1 MKISNNG
8 LNLIKKW
15 EGCYLKAYRDIVG
28 VWTIGY
34 GTTNADIRITGTEIK
49 QGLIIDL
56 LTANKWLE
64 NSVNEKYTPKV
75 EKYQHIYNFN
85 QNQIDALISF
95 AYNVGS
101 IDQLTANGTRTIK
114 QIEEHFLA
122 YCNAGGKRVQGLV
135 NRRNDELNLFKKF
148 DNPKMDQNYDSE
160 ISNKS
165 IETLVQETLDGKY
178 GNGEVRKKA
187 LGNRYNEVQ
196 TRINS
201 LLNNDKYYS
210 KCDSSFKSFVDALKS
225 INEDS
230 SIQNRTKIANKNE
243 ITKYT
248 GSSYQNTK
256 LLNLLKEGKLKK

>member
-15 EGCYLKAYRDIVG
+15 EGCFLKAYRDIVG

-49 QGLIIDL
+49 PGLSIDL
-56 LTANKWLE
+56 ATANKWLE
-64 NSVNEKYTPKV
+64 DSINVKYTPKV

-95 AYNVGS
+95 AYNIGS
-101 IDQLTANGTRTIK
+101 IDQLTGNGTRTIK

-135 NRRNDELNLFKKF
+135 NRRNDELQLFKKIE
-148 DNPKMDQNYDSE
+148 QNNDTD

-165 IETLVQETLDGKY
+165 IEILVQETLDGKY
-178 GNGEVRKKA
+178 GDDEDRKKA
-187 LGNRYNEVQ
+187 LGNRYSEVQ
-196 TRINS
+196 SRINS
-201 LLNNDKYYS
+201 LYNNDNYYK

-225 INEDS
+225 IKEDS
-230 SIQNRTKIANKNE
+230 SFQNRGKIANKNG
-243 ITKYT
+243 IDKYT
-248 GSSYQNTK
+248 GYSYQNTK